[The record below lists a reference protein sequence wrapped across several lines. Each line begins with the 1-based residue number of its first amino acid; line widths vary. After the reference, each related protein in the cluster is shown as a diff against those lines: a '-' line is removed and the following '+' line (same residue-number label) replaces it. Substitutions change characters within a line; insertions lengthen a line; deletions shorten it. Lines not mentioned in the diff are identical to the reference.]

1 MNAIQWMSTICCL
14 PLVYIMGSSFII
26 LHNAFIFN
34 IFIYHVLHN
43 ENGPVQCLQNMLNE
57 GHQTK
62 DTSNWDGFWQCLTR
76 QPRNAS
82 LLRCRLLFEKHPGD
96 VLTAEGILMACF
108 QRCIPACT
116 SVLKS
121 IEKMPLLYL
130 FGIFTIKYCQVI
142 AELLNYKNLFGFVQA
157 RPFYCYNTFQTQW

>member
-82 LLRCRLLFEKHPGD
+82 LLRCRLLFEKHPGN
-96 VLTAEGILMACF
+96 VLTAEGAVKLLRYSHGMFPKMHTSLYISTQKYWKDAASLPVWHLHHQILPSDCW
-108 QRCIPACT
+108 
-116 SVLKS
+116 
-121 IEKMPLLYL
+121 
-130 FGIFTIKYCQVI
+130 I
-142 AELLNYKNLFGFVQA
+142 AKL
-157 RPFYCYNTFQTQW
+157 